1 MLTIAAPIIWRVTRK
16 AQKRRACHDKG
27 CGNNAFRTTILD
39 RESVAL
45 ERRSKLEDGMPAV
58 GKRRG
63 GRTLRHAAFGLLA
76 LIAPGVGRSHAEDC
90 KFFSGLPDDCAR
102 AEFRKFDGLRDYR
115 YDEIELFAKDPLK
128 KVLYVSFY
136 DTTGLNGGDDS
147 HDSAP
152 AELARRLDPKR
163 IAKQY
168 QAIAVRVQPPYY
180 WTVDWLADRFGT
192 VRSFDGL
199 NAAWMGNSL
208 APSTAIS
215 PKPAP
220 PTPYHPTLSA
230 RTAVQGF
237 KKGSEIYLL
246 DDPKGRTWV
255 MVSYTNKDMPDL
267 TIDKLSSLGDAL
279 KLPQG
284 WKFRTETL
292 PKELVLE
299 PKAGFFGVIQDDK
312 ENLYHLTGPRQSNFV
327 P

>member
-1 MLTIAAPIIWRVTRK
+1 LEVAIPTI
-16 AQKRRACHDKG
+16 
-27 CGNNAFRTTILD
+27 
-39 RESVAL
+39 E
-45 ERRSKLEDGMPAV
+45 
-58 GKRRG
+58 KRRG
-63 GRTLRHAAFGLLA
+63 AWTLRHVAFGLLA
-76 LIAPGVGRSHAEDC
+76 LTAPGVGRSHAEDC

-102 AEFRKFDGLRDYR
+102 ATFRKFDGLRDYR

-152 AELARRLDPKR
+152 AELTQRLDPKR

-168 QAIAVRVQPPYY
+168 QAIAVRVRPPYY
-180 WTVDWLADRFGT
+180 WTVDWLADRVGT

-208 APSTAIS
+208 APSAAIS

-220 PTPYHPTLSA
+220 PAAYHPTLSA

-255 MVSYTNKDMPDL
+255 MVSYAKKEMPDL
-267 TIDKLSSLGDAL
+267 TIDKLSSLGDVL

-284 WKFRTETL
+284 WKFRTVTL

-299 PKAGFFGVIQDDK
+299 PKAGFVGIIQDDK
-312 ENLYHLTGPRQSNFV
+312 GNLYHLTGPRQSNFV

>member
-1 MLTIAAPIIWRVTRK
+1 
-16 AQKRRACHDKG
+16 
-27 CGNNAFRTTILD
+27 
-39 RESVAL
+39 
-45 ERRSKLEDGMPAV
+45 MPTL

-63 GRTLRHAAFGLLA
+63 GWALRHVVLGLLA
-76 LIAPGVGRSHAEDC
+76 LGAPGVSRSHAEDC
-90 KFFSGLPDDCAR
+90 KYFSALPDDCAS
-102 AEFRKFDGLRDYR
+102 AGFRRLDGLRDYR
-115 YDEIELFAKDPLK
+115 YQEIELFAKDPLR
-128 KVLYVSFY
+128 KVLYVSVY

-168 QAIAVRVQPPYY
+168 QALSARINPPYR
-180 WTVDWLADRFGT
+180 WTVDWLADRVGT

-208 APSTAIS
+208 APAAAIA
-215 PKPAP
+215 PKPVAP
-220 PTPYHPTLSA
+220 AAYHTTFTA

-237 KKGSEIYLL
+237 KKGSEVYLL
-246 DDPKGRTWV
+246 DDPEGRTWV
-255 MVSYTNKDMPDL
+255 MVAYKDMPDM
-267 TIDKLSSLGDAL
+267 TIDKLKSLQDVL

-284 WKFRTETL
+284 WKFRTVAL

-299 PKAGFFGVIQDDK
+299 PKAGSAGVIQDDK
-312 ENLYHLTGPRQSNFV
+312 GNLYHLTGPRQSNFV